1 MNILSSILIVIGIA
15 AAIGIILATL
25 TEKARN
31 K

>member
-15 AAIGIILATL
+15 AVIGFILATI
-25 TEKARN
+25 TEKVRD

>member
-15 AAIGIILATL
+15 AVIGIILANI
-25 TEKARN
+25 TEKVRD